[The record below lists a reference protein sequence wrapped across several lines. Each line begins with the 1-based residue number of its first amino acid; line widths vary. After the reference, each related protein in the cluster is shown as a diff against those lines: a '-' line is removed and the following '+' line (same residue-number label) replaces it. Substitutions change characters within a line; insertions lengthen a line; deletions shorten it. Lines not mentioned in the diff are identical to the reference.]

1 MKKFFNEFKEFATRG
16 NVVDTAVGF
25 VIGAAFRAI
34 VDSFITNIIS
44 PIFGLFMDDS
54 LSGLSIV
61 VGNATITY
69 GAFLEAIINFIT
81 IAFILFVVIKI
92 MNKLRRK
99 RETEEVVVEPSDEIK
114 LLTEIR
120 DALKK

>member
-1 MKKFFNEFKEFATRG
+1 MKKFLSEFKEFATRG
-16 NVVDTAVGF
+16 NVVDTAIGF

-54 LSGLSIV
+54 LSGLSVSI
-61 VGNATITY
+61 GNATITY

-92 MNKLRRK
+92 MNKLRR
-99 RETEEVVVEPSDEIK
+99 TQAAEEVTPEPSDEVK
-114 LLTEIR
+114 LLIEIR